1 MKKKRKGVQ
10 KKKLIDAPFE
20 RNIKT
25 AVEEHVS
32 SKNIPSYIHSAY
44 WLMMKQLALQLPIY
58 LSLINKPI
66 STNCRAN

>member
-25 AVEEHVS
+25 VVEEHIS
-32 SKNIPSYIHSAY
+32 SKNRPSYIHSAY
-44 WLMMKQLALQLPIY
+44 WLMMMK
-58 LSLINKPI
+58 
-66 STNCRAN
+66 

>member
-44 WLMMKQLALQLPIY
+44 WLMMK
-58 LSLINKPI
+58 
-66 STNCRAN
+66 